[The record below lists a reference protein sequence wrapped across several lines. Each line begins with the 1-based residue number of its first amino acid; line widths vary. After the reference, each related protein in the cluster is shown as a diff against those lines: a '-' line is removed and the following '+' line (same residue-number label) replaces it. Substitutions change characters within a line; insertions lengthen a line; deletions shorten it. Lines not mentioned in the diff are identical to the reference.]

1 MANLKL
7 NLPNALTLFRIFLTP
22 LFVIFMLEHQKGL
35 SLLIFV
41 LAAVSDALDG
51 LLARLLN
58 QRTVLGSYL
67 DPIADKL
74 LLMSAFVCLGILEM
88 LPVWLP
94 VVVISRDILIILGL
108 LLFTFESVPFEIRPS
123 GISKITTFLQLMT
136 VLLVLLED
144 RISLH
149 HVLPALYWTT
159 ALFTLASGVHYS
171 YRGLKIY
178 QQASEN
184 R

>member
-1 MANLKL
+1 M
-7 NLPNALTLFRIFLTP
+7 
-22 LFVIFMLEHQKGL
+22 
-35 SLLIFV
+35 
-41 LAAVSDALDG
+41 DG
-51 LLARLLN
+51 LLARLLD

-74 LLMSAFVCLGILEM
+74 LLMSSFVCLGMLEM

-136 VLLVLLED
+136 VLLVLLEGGIFIQ
-144 RISLH
+144 RI
-149 HVLPALYWTT
+149 LPALYWTT